1 MFIDSYE
8 THLVWGNITIFLED
22 YKLFYFLPKMFY
34 ALQTA
39 ITSTTFL
46 LNERE
51 VIFFNKKIFLNFP
64 TMQISNYLTFYSFS
78 SYCQPLKKSHSPMTV
93 SQMQIS
99 DTPKAGQENL

>member
-64 TMQISNYLTFYSFS
+64 TMQISN
-78 SYCQPLKKSHSPMTV
+78 
-93 SQMQIS
+93 
-99 DTPKAGQENL
+99 